1 MRVAEIAELTGTT
14 VRTVRYYHSLG
25 LLPVPAERG
34 GWRDYDLSH
43 VARLSRIRYLVGA
56 GVRLEAVARILEPD
70 GAAAQP
76 AQSAPTRASD
86 GSRAA
91 DDVDGAPGGG
101 ARASRDA
108 AVETDLAAALASAEE
123 HLTEATRRRDMLRTL
138 LDRAHEGSTVSPMP
152 PVMAAFFDRMEAGAP
167 DERTRTA
174 VRRERD
180 VVDLACYR
188 DLMPPEAV
196 HLFPDAAEVEED
208 AESLASYGRD
218 SADAT
223 DEQIDVQARWITG
236 RLERRLPPER
246 LRELAHGVD
255 MDVVASLYR
264 LVGQVDPHYERIAPA
279 VAARFTELV
288 ERWREE

>member
-56 GVRLEAVARILEPD
+56 GVPLDAVARILEPD
-70 GAAAQP
+70 
-76 AQSAPTRASD
+76 
-86 GSRAA
+86 
-91 DDVDGAPGGG
+91 DGAPDT
-101 ARASRDA
+101 ASRDA

-123 HLTEATRRRDMLRTL
+123 HLAEATRQRDMLRTL
-138 LDRAHEGSTVSPMP
+138 LDRTHEGSTVSPMP

-188 DLMPPEAV
+188 GLMPPEAV
-196 HLFPDAAEVEED
+196 HLFPDPAEVEED
-208 AESLASYGRD
+208 AESLASYSRD
-218 SADAT
+218 SAEAT
-223 DEQIDVQARWITG
+223 DEQIDAQARWITG

-246 LRELAHGVD
+246 LRELARSVD
-255 MDVVASLYR
+255 MDAVASLYR